1 MSGSQR
7 VFEAYEHDDGTTH
20 FIVGVPPLAFPSSLT
35 AAERDVALRIVQGE
49 GRAAIAAARGVSLPT
64 VNKQMVSVFRKL
76 NVRGRTE
83 LIAVLLRPPGDR

>member
-1 MSGSQR
+1 VAIAQGP
-7 VFEAYEHDDGTTH
+7 VEDGAH
-20 FIVGVPPLAFPSSLT
+20 AALT
-35 AAERDVALRIVQGE
+35 IVQGE

-76 NVRGRTE
+76 NVRGRAE